1 MKLAEALILRA
12 DIQKRI
18 EQLKSRLAD
27 NAKVQEGEKP
37 SEEPNALLAELDA
50 LTGEL
55 ERLIVR
61 INLTNCTA
69 KADGNSLT
77 ELIAKRDVL
86 TLKAGAL
93 RAFAQTAAQK
103 VEIYSRSEIKILST
117 VDVAALQKQVD
128 ELARQIR
135 QLDTTL
141 QGANWQTDLIES

>member
-18 EQLKSRLAD
+18 EQLKSRLAY

-69 KADGNSLT
+69 KTDGKSLT

-93 RAFAQTAAQK
+93 RAFAQVAAQK
-103 VEIYSRSEIKILST
+103 IDAYSRSEIKILST

-128 ELARQIR
+128 ELAKQIR

-141 QGANWQTDLIES
+141 QGANWQTDLID

>member
-37 SEEPNALLAELDA
+37 SEEPKALLAELDA
-50 LTGEL
+50 LTAEL

-69 KADGNSLT
+69 KVDGKSLT

-93 RAFAQTAAQK
+93 RAFAQVAAQK

-128 ELARQIR
+128 ELAKQIR

-141 QGANWQTDLIES
+141 QGANWQTGLID

>member
-37 SEEPNALLAELDA
+37 SEEPKALLAELDA

-69 KADGNSLT
+69 KVDGKSLT

-86 TLKAGAL
+86 TLKASAL
-93 RAFAQTAAQK
+93 RAFAQASAQK
-103 VEIYSRSEIKILST
+103 VDVYSRSEIKILST

-141 QGANWQTDLIES
+141 QGANWQVDLIED

>member
-18 EQLKSRLAD
+18 EQLKSRLAY
-27 NAKVQEGEKP
+27 NAKVQEGERP

-69 KADGNSLT
+69 KTDGKSLT

-93 RAFAQTAAQK
+93 RAFAQVAAQK
-103 VEIYSRSEIKILST
+103 IGAYWRCEIKILST

-128 ELARQIR
+128 ELAKQIR

-141 QGANWQTDLIES
+141 QGANWQTDLID

>member
-37 SEEPNALLAELDA
+37 SEEPKALLAELDA
-50 LTGEL
+50 LTAEL

-69 KADGNSLT
+69 KVDGKSLT

-93 RAFAQTAAQK
+93 RAFAQVAAQK

-141 QGANWQTDLIES
+141 QGANWQTGLID

>member
-50 LTGEL
+50 LASEL

-69 KADGNSLT
+69 KVDGKSLT

-93 RAFAQTAAQK
+93 RAFAQVAAQK

-128 ELARQIR
+128 ELAKQIR

-141 QGANWQTDLIES
+141 QGANWQTELIES

>member
-18 EQLKSRLAD
+18 EQLKSRLAY
-27 NAKVQEGEKP
+27 NAKVQEGERP

-50 LTGEL
+50 LSGAL

-61 INLTNCTA
+61 RNLTNCTA
-69 KADGNSLT
+69 KTDGKSLT

-93 RAFAQTAAQK
+93 RAFAQVAAQK
-103 VEIYSRSEIKILST
+103 IDAYSRSEIKILST

-128 ELARQIR
+128 ELAKQIR

-141 QGANWQTDLIES
+141 QGANWQTDLID

>member
-37 SEEPNALLAELDA
+37 SEEPKVLLAELDA
-50 LTGEL
+50 LTSEL

-69 KADGNSLT
+69 KTDGKSLT
-77 ELIAKRDVL
+77 ELIAKRDML

-93 RAFAQTAAQK
+93 RAFAQVAAQK
-103 VEIYSRSEIKILST
+103 IDAYSRSEIKILST

-128 ELARQIR
+128 ELAKQIR

>member
-27 NAKVQEGEKP
+27 NAKVQEGERP
-37 SEEPNALLAELDA
+37 SEEPKALLAELDA
-50 LTGEL
+50 LTSEL

-69 KADGNSLT
+69 KTDGKSLT
-77 ELIAKRDVL
+77 ELIAKRDML

-93 RAFAQTAAQK
+93 RAFAQVAAQK
-103 VEIYSRSEIKILST
+103 IDAYSRSEIKILST

-141 QGANWQTDLIES
+141 QGANWQTELTN

>member
-18 EQLKSRLAD
+18 EQLKSRLAY
-27 NAKVQEGEKP
+27 NAKVQEGERP

-50 LTGEL
+50 LSGEL
-55 ERLIVR
+55 ERLIVQ

-69 KADGNSLT
+69 KTDGKSLT

-93 RAFAQTAAQK
+93 RAFAQVAAQK
-103 VEIYSRSEIKILST
+103 IDAYSRSEIKILST

-128 ELARQIR
+128 ELAKQIR

-141 QGANWQTDLIES
+141 QGANWQTDLID

>member
-18 EQLKSRLAD
+18 EQLRSRLTD
-27 NAKVQEGEKP
+27 NAKVQEGEEP
-37 SEEPNALLAELDA
+37 GEEPKTLLAELDA
-50 LTGEL
+50 LSREL
-55 ERLIVR
+55 EQLIVR

-69 KADGNSLT
+69 KADGKSLT
-77 ELIAKRDVL
+77 ELIAKRDIL

-93 RAFAQTAAQK
+93 RTFAQVAAQK
-103 VEIYSRSEIKILST
+103 IDAYSRSEIKILST

-128 ELARQIR
+128 ELAKQIR

-141 QGANWQTDLIES
+141 QGANWQTDLID